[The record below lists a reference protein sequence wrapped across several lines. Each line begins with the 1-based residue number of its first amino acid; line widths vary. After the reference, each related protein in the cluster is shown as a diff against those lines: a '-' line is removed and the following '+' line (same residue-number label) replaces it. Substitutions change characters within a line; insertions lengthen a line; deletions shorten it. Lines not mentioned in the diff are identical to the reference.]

1 MNENIREKI
10 RNLIRKQNTCV
21 LATASNNRPY
31 CSLMAYASNTTC
43 DEIYLMTLNE
53 GRKYQNMCENPAVSL
68 LIDTRQ
74 GSLDF
79 DPAET
84 LALTV
89 SGRFNRVLK
98 ELERKRIRNILSI
111 RHPGLKDFF
120 KNPQGEPVKISVE
133 SYLFLEGPTR
143 SHYGVVSD
151 LQP

>member
-31 CSLMAYASNTTC
+31 CSLMAYATHTTC

-120 KNPQGEPVKISVE
+120 ENPQGEPVKISVE